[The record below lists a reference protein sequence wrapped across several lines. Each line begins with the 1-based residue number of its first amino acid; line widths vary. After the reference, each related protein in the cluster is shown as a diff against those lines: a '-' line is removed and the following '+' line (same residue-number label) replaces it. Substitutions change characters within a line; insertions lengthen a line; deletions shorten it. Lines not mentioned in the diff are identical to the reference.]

1 MLKGKSVVQAT
12 SIKHATI
19 NSGMRFKAFEKLSL
33 DSQLH
38 VSIFSQAGQVQGSI
52 SVDGPRMDS
61 SVSFNSREDS
71 RILDQASFLPGL
83 EHGRLSLPKS
93 NQAESNSKKMQALVD

>member
-1 MLKGKSVVQAT
+1 MAPEYSKRGCLTEEQQHQLLA
-12 SIKHATI
+12 
-19 NSGMRFKAFEKLSL
+19 KA
-33 DSQLH
+33 
-38 VSIFSQAGQVQGSI
+38 GVQGSI

-83 EHGRLSLPKS
+83 EHGREFLSLLPS
-93 NQAESNSKKMQALVD
+93 PLLLQIASIEQTV